1 MAFLGGIIRIFHN
14 NAELV
19 TAHQVGGLSPI
30 RYFRFATDQTDGM
43 EFYYDCMKS
52 AAPNRATQNS
62 MAIYVLILMCL
73 CLMCHGYVQS

>member
-43 EFYYDCMKS
+43 EFYYDCLRMKS
-52 AAPNRATQNS
+52 AATQNS